1 MTDRLRPDPLPRPVL
16 VAGLTG
22 GIAAGK
28 STVAGMFRELGA
40 AVVDAD
46 GIVHDLLGP
55 GGAAV
60 PAIVATWG
68 RGVLLPE
75 GGIDRA
81 RLAEIVFGDDG
92 ERRRLEEIV
101 HPMVV
106 EESRRRIAELAKAT
120 GTDVILYDA
129 ALLVET
135 GRHDQFDRLV
145 VVVAAPEVQLR
156 RLMERD
162 RIGAD
167 AAGARIRAQLPQ
179 DRKAAVADYVIDNSG
194 PWHETRK
201 RVAEVYRD
209 LREDA
214 RLLREG
220 KPLPLRA

>member
-1 MTDRLRPDPLPRPVL
+1 MTGRLRPRSLPRPVL

-22 GIAAGK
+22 GIATGK

-60 PAIVATWG
+60 PPIVATWG

-106 EESRRRIAELAKAT
+106 EESRRRITGLAMT
-120 GTDVILYDA
+120 GGVDVILYDA

-145 VVVAAPEVQLR
+145 VVVADPEVQLR
-156 RLMERD
+156 RLMDRD
-162 RIGAD
+162 RIDAD

>member
-1 MTDRLRPDPLPRPVL
+1 MTGRLRPDSLSRPVL

-22 GIAAGK
+22 GIATGK

-40 AVVDAD
+40 AVIDAD

-60 PAIVATWG
+60 PAIVAAWG
-68 RGVLLPE
+68 RGVLLPK
-75 GGIDRA
+75 GGIDRG
-81 RLAEIVFGDDG
+81 RLAEIVFGDDE

-101 HPMVV
+101 HPLVV
-106 EESRRRIAELAKAT
+106 EESRRRIAELAAVP
-120 GTDVILYDA
+120 GTEVILYDA

-135 GRHDQFDRLV
+135 GRHEQFDRLV
-145 VVVAAPEVQLR
+145 VVVADPEVQLR

-162 RIGAD
+162 RIDAD

-179 DRKAAVADYVIDNSG
+179 GRKAAVADYVIDNSG

-220 KPLPLRA
+220 KPLPLRP

>member
-1 MTDRLRPDPLPRPVL
+1 MTERLRPEDPQRPVL

-22 GIAAGK
+22 GIATGK

-60 PAIVATWG
+60 PAIVSTWG
-68 RGVLLPE
+68 RGVLLP
-75 GGIDRA
+75 GGGVDRG
-81 RLAEIVFGDDG
+81 RLADIVFRDDA

-106 EESRRRIAELAKAT
+106 AESRRRIADLSAGG

-135 GRHDQFDRLV
+135 GRHAQFDRLV
-145 VVVAAPEVQLR
+145 VVVADPEVQLR

-162 RIGAD
+162 GIDAD
-167 AAGARIRAQLPQ
+167 TAGARIRAQLPQ
-179 DRKAAVADYVIDNSG
+179 DSKAAVADYVIDNSG
-194 PWHETRK
+194 PWHETRR
-201 RVAEVYRD
+201 RVAEVFRD

-220 KPLPLRA
+220 RPLPLRA